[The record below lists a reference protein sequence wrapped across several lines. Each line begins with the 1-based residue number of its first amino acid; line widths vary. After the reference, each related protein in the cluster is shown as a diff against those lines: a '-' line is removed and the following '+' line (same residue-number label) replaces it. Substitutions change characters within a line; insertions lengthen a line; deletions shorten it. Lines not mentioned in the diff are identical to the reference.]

1 MVATGMDY
9 FEIGITSG
17 SQELVRKMRMG
28 YNLRTVL
35 ENCRLLARAGFKEHV
50 SVNYSFNVI
59 DERPETIRQTV
70 AYHRELERIFGADKV
85 EPAIFFIGLQPHTH
99 LEQYGFEQGLIKP
112 GYNPMSMMPWTARQL
127 LWNPEPMGSS
137 FGRVCLEA
145 FATNP
150 EDFGRTVMALLE
162 RDYGLA
168 PLDEALHA
176 PVEGRKALANAVR

>member
-1 MVATGMDY
+1 
-9 FEIGITSG
+9 
-17 SQELVRKMRMG
+17 
-28 YNLRTVL
+28 
-35 ENCRLLARAGFKEHV
+35 
-50 SVNYSFNVI
+50 
-59 DERPETIRQTV
+59 
-70 AYHRELERIFGADKV
+70 
-85 EPAIFFIGLQPHTH
+85 
-99 LEQYGFEQGLIKP
+99 
-112 GYNPMSMMPWTARQL
+112 MSMMPWTARQL